1 MKDIDLAALEVEV
14 DSREQYDEAQEEA
27 HEHFVAGDFSFMVE
41 QKGVVYA
48 LSRLDD
54 KARNMLISYS
64 QITAQSDI
72 ESDFNPDR
80 INAAIRKLNEL
91 HGE

>member
-1 MKDIDLAALEVEV
+1 MKDIDLAALEV
-14 DSREQYDEAQEEA
+14 DSQEQYDDAQEEA

-54 KARNMLISYS
+54 KARNMIISYS
-64 QITAQSDI
+64 QITAQPDI

-91 HGE
+91 HGG